1 MRMHSWKPILILAI
15 LLPSFFATT
24 ARAAAPSIT
33 SLTLTSGAV
42 GASVTITGTTFGSS
56 QGSST
61 VKFNGTTA
69 TVTSWSD
76 TSIGVPVP
84 VGATTG
90 NVVVHVGGVDSNG
103 VTFTIVP
110 APSITS
116 LAPAS
121 GAVGVSVTIAGS
133 NFGSSQGSSTVNC
146 NGTTSTATSWSSTS
160 IVTTVPAGATTGNVV
175 VHASGVDS
183 NGATF
188 TVAPSLSSLSPQ
200 YGASGDSVTIS
211 GSNFGAA
218 QGMSAVSF
226 NGTLASPT
234 SWSSSTI
241 LAPVPAAASTGPV
254 SVTVQGMASNGLAFT
269 VTPTISG
276 ASPNSGAVG
285 TLVTITGSGFGPT
298 QGTTTITFNGT
309 TGVPRSWTNTTIQV
323 PVPWGAS
330 SGSIIVTVS
339 GFFASNNFA
348 FTVIPSLSGLSPAF
362 GLVGTSVTVSG
373 QLFGT
378 SQGTSTVTFN
388 GVLASVST
396 WSGTSIVATVPSGA
410 STGPVVV
417 TVGGASSNG
426 PQFTVPPTITSISP
440 TSGPAGTPV
449 TISGTSFGGTAGL
462 VTFNGVAATSPNWGP
477 SKIIAS
483 MPSGATTG
491 PVVVTL
497 GAFSSNGVTFT
508 VGTGSITG
516 TVTRASDGTA
526 ISGALVEALQSN
538 ATVASAT
545 TAANGTY
552 AISSLIPGVYDVRV
566 SASGFGTS
574 ALMGYNVVASVPVT
588 VNAALFSPGSIA
600 GKITRSDGITAI
612 IGASVTVFQA
622 SDTVGTAST
631 DSAGNYTISSV
642 SPGSFTVQASA
653 TGFTAQSQT
662 GVSVTV
668 GNAETVNL
676 SLPGQSAF

>member
-1 MRMHSWKPILILAI
+1 MLTADDSSLVRAGPGCSAPTAEPWRLVLMRMHSWKPILILAI

-33 SLTLTSGAV
+33 SLSPTSGAVGVSVTISGSNFGSTQGTSTVKFNGTAATATSWSATRIIATVPTGATTGNVVVTVSNKTSNGVSFTVVPNITSLSLTSGAV

-90 NVVVHVGGVDSNG
+90 NVVVH
-103 VTFTIVP
+103 
-110 APSITS
+110 
-116 LAPAS
+116 
-121 GAVGVSVTIAGS
+121 AG
-133 NFGSSQGSSTVNC
+133 
-146 NGTTSTATSWSSTS
+146 
-160 IVTTVPAGATTGNVV
+160 
-175 VHASGVDS
+175 GVDS

-211 GSNFGAA
+211 GSNFGVA

-362 GLVGTSVTVSG
+362 GPVGTSVTVSG

-388 GVLASVST
+388 GVAGVPTTWGANTIIAPVPAGATSGPVVVTVGGAATNSITFAVSSGITSLTPTSGASGASVTIAGTGFGSTQGSSTVTFNGVLASVAT

-417 TVGGASSNG
+417 TVGGA
-426 PQFTVPPTITSISP
+426 
-440 TSGPAGTPV
+440 
-449 TISGTSFGGTAGL
+449 
-462 VTFNGVAATSPNWGP
+462 
-477 SKIIAS
+477 
-483 MPSGATTG
+483 
-491 PVVVTL
+491 
-497 GAFSSNGVTFT
+497 
-508 VGTGSITG
+508 
-516 TVTRASDGTA
+516 
-526 ISGALVEALQSN
+526 
-538 ATVASAT
+538 
-545 TAANGTY
+545 
-552 AISSLIPGVYDVRV
+552 
-566 SASGFGTS
+566 
-574 ALMGYNVVASVPVT
+574 
-588 VNAALFSPGSIA
+588 
-600 GKITRSDGITAI
+600 
-612 IGASVTVFQA
+612 
-622 SDTVGTAST
+622 
-631 DSAGNYTISSV
+631 
-642 SPGSFTVQASA
+642 
-653 TGFTAQSQT
+653 
-662 GVSVTV
+662 
-668 GNAETVNL
+668 
-676 SLPGQSAF
+676 